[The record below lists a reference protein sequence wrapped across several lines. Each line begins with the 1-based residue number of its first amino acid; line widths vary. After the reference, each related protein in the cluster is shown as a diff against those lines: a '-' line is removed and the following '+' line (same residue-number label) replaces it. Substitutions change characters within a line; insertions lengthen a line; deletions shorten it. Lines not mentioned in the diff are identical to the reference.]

1 MRKAMPF
8 LALAALAALF
18 VSGCATHEPKLG
30 RGIKNYYLDTDTFTG
45 FSNGE
50 VNIVDVVSTFGFGSR
65 FRVFDD

>member
-8 LALAALAALF
+8 LTVAALAALF
-18 VSGCATHEPKLG
+18 VSGCTVTEPKLG
-30 RGIKNYYLDTDTFTG
+30 SGIKNYYIDTDTHTG

-50 VNIVDVVSTFGFGSR
+50 VNIVDVVSTFMCGSR

>member
-8 LALAALAALF
+8 LTVAALAALF
-18 VSGCATHEPKLG
+18 VSGCTVTEPKLG
-30 RGIKNYYLDTDTFTG
+30 RGIKNYYIDTDTYTG

>member
-8 LALAALAALF
+8 LAVAALAALF

-30 RGIKNYYLDTDTFTG
+30 RGVKNYYIDTDTFIG

-50 VNIVDVVSTFGFGSR
+50 VSIVDVVPTFLCGSR
-65 FRVFDD
+65 FRVFEN